1 MKKRAALEWDR
12 HFTGRLRFP
21 QSQAY
26 ICAGC
31 TRKMQSRSDRRRA
44 MAVTAQKSAMI
55 ATPCGSIRPKP
66 PLALPGGMT

>member
-12 HFTGRLRFP
+12 HFTGRPRFP
-21 QSQAY
+21 QWQAY

-44 MAVTAQKSAMI
+44 MAVSRLKKGAMI
-55 ATPCGSIRPKP
+55 AIAMR
-66 PLALPGGMT
+66 